1 MSTTAIADYAL
12 LSDCHTAA
20 LVSRAGSID
29 WLCFP
34 RFDRPSTFARLLDQD
49 GGHFSIQPL
58 GVEETSRSYLG
69 PTMVLETKF
78 RTATGTL
85 SLVDGLAVGRNER
98 GHELGTDSPHV
109 LLRRVTCLEGKA
121 EIAVEY
127 APRPEYGLIHP
138 LLAQVEGGVAARGG
152 AERLA
157 LSTPVEMDIRGS
169 QAQVRISLE
178 AGDTVAFALQH
189 RASWEEPP
197 GVWSQN
203 EILGRLED
211 TVAAWRSWSALH
223 QNYQGPWEELIHTSG
238 RVLQALTFQPTGAIC
253 AAATTSLPEESGGER
268 NWDYR
273 YTWVRDASL
282 TLEALWVAACPD
294 EATSFFSYMA
304 GASASQMRR
313 GVDLQIMF
321 GIGGERDLSERELPH
336 LTGWRNSRPVRVGNG
351 AWNQRQLD
359 VYGEL
364 LNAAYRLSEQLDW
377 LDPTTAAFL
386 VDVAEA
392 AATRWGQTDQGL
404 WEQRGEPRHF
414 VYSKLMCWVA
424 LDRAIYLADR
434 LAAGDRVERWNK
446 IRAEIKEAILERGW
460 SERAQAFTQA
470 FDSDDLDAANLM
482 MPIMGFI
489 AADDPRMLATIKA
502 TEERLTDDH
511 GLVFRYKSHDGLE
524 GEEGT
529 FLLCTFWLAQVQ
541 ALAGHIEDARATF
554 EKAIGYANDV
564 GLLAEEVDPT
574 TRELLGNFPQAFS
587 HIGLV
592 NAAWAISQAE
602 KGLSP
607 GGSPL

>member
-34 RFDRPSTFARLLDQD
+34 PFDRPSTFARLLDQD

-98 GHELGTDSPHV
+98 GHELGADSPHV

-157 LSTPVEMDIRGS
+157 LSTPVEMNIRGS

-178 AGDTVAFALQH
+178 EGDTVAFALQH

-197 GVWSQN
+197 GAWSQN

-238 RVLQALTFQPTGAIC
+238 RVLQALTFQPTGAISAQQLRPRGGP
-253 AAATTSLPEESGGER
+253 AAVPRRRPWPSSPGEQFGPSPRSTSSPGRAELFPDMVGSKDCLELGDQAPKGFR
-268 NWDYR
+268 R
-273 YTWVRDASL
+273 PRGASQL
-282 TLEALWVAACPD
+282 MDQDLKRVYGVELYALLSQECPD
-294 EATSFFSYMA
+294 L
-304 GASASQMRR
+304 
-313 GVDLQIMF
+313 DF
-321 GIGGERDLSERELPH
+321 GSLSL
-336 LTGWRNSRPVRVGNG
+336 
-351 AWNQRQLD
+351 
-359 VYGEL
+359 
-364 LNAAYRLSEQLDW
+364 
-377 LDPTTAAFL
+377 
-386 VDVAEA
+386 
-392 AATRWGQTDQGL
+392 
-404 WEQRGEPRHF
+404 
-414 VYSKLMCWVA
+414 
-424 LDRAIYLADR
+424 R
-434 LAAGDRVERWNK
+434 LASRT
-446 IRAEIKEAILERGW
+446 
-460 SERAQAFTQA
+460 S
-470 FDSDDLDAANLM
+470 
-482 MPIMGFI
+482 
-489 AADDPRMLATIKA
+489 
-502 TEERLTDDH
+502 
-511 GLVFRYKSHDGLE
+511 
-524 GEEGT
+524 
-529 FLLCTFWLAQVQ
+529 
-541 ALAGHIEDARATF
+541 
-554 EKAIGYANDV
+554 V
-564 GLLAEEVDPT
+564 G
-574 TRELLGNFPQAFS
+574 
-587 HIGLV
+587 
-592 NAAWAISQAE
+592 
-602 KGLSP
+602 
-607 GGSPL
+607 